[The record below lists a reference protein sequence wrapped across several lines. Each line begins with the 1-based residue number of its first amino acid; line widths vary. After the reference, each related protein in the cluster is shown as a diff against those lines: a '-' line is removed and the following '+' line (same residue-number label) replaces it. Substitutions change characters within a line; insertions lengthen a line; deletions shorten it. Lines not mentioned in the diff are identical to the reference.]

1 MFGFTVRL
9 SGKRGNLAP
18 IFLRPGILCPVKR
31 RLFSRSGEII
41 PFVVCR
47 LSFAVCHLPF
57 VVCRL
62 PLGGKGGI
70 KNGRDT
76 VFTLPRPFGCI
87 AALFHETYFMKPDL
101 PERRVSVLSL

>member
-41 PFVVCR
+41 PFVVC
-47 LSFAVCHLPF
+47 C
-57 VVCRL
+57 L
-62 PLGGKGGI
+62 PLCGKGGI
-70 KNGRDT
+70 KNGRNT
-76 VFTLPRPFGCI
+76 VFTLPRPLDCI

-101 PERRVSVLSL
+101 PEHRISVLAL

>member
-9 SGKRGNLAP
+9 SGKKENLAP

-47 LSFAVCHLPF
+47 L
-57 VVCRL
+57 
-62 PLGGKGGI
+62 PLRGKGGI

-76 VFTLPRPFGCI
+76 VFTLPRPLDCI

-101 PERRVSVLSL
+101 PEHRISVLSL

>member
-9 SGKRGNLAP
+9 SGKRGNLVP

-47 LSFAVCHLPF
+47 L
-57 VVCRL
+57 
-62 PLGGKGGI
+62 PLRGKGGI

-76 VFTLPRPFGCI
+76 VFTLPRPLDCI

-101 PERRVSVLSL
+101 PEHRISVLSL

>member
-9 SGKRGNLAP
+9 SGKRGSLAP
-18 IFLRPGILCPVKR
+18 IFLRSGILCPVKR

-47 LSFAVCHLPF
+47 LSFAICH
-57 VVCRL
+57 L

-101 PERRVSVLSL
+101 PEHRISVLSL

>member
-9 SGKRGNLAP
+9 SGKKENLAP
-18 IFLRPGILCPVKR
+18 MFLRLGILCPVKC

-41 PFVVCR
+41 
-47 LSFAVCHLPF
+47 PF

-76 VFTLPRPFGCI
+76 VFTLPRPLDCI